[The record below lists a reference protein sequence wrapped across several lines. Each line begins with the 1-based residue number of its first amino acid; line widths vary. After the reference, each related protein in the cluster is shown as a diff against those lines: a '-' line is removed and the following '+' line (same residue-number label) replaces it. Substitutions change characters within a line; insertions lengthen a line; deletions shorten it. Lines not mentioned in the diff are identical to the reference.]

1 MSMKILL
8 CDNNLSVLK
17 LLERIL
23 RNAGHEVLLAQ
34 DGLKARK
41 IIQEY
46 NLDFFVTEIQIPF
59 ISGLELISF
68 AKKKD
73 HKISTMIL
81 SQVNAEGYIHQA
93 FKIGADDYITKP
105 FNPDMMLT
113 RIKKVLINKA

>member
-1 MSMKILL
+1 MKILL
-8 CDNNLSVLK
+8 CDNNLSVLR

-23 RNAGHEVLLAQ
+23 QNAGHEVLLAQ
-34 DGLKARK
+34 DGLKAKK
-41 IIQEY
+41 IIQEHD
-46 NLDFFVTEIQIPF
+46 LDFFVTEIQIPF

-81 SQVNAEGYIHQA
+81 SQVNAEGYIQQA